1 MPALTRLVKV
11 GSMVDSL
18 GAYVPAK
25 ILAKA
30 LGMVR
35 LMVFLYLLSKVQFT
49 LWGLGGLVMAVA
61 APILTLGA
69 NHALVRYAGL
79 YEERNQ
85 LASFYKRIRW
95 PLFWLCLVLTGA
107 AMAFS
112 GPLTRLVMV
121 AKADAGGV
129 DFQQLW
135 PVCMAGLANGFALAL
150 YHNLLS
156 IIIGIRAYRLVAV
169 LELSFSV
176 IFAGFG
182 VVAICIQPT
191 ALAVLSAHMATLVL
205 ATIAAGAGLKLYL
218 KNPPHAQLPT
228 DKSIADETDSVE
240 AITDPGAVAAIA
252 NIGAPVPDHVEPIGH
267 RDYFRLLR
275 FGLLALPGF
284 VIWQWA
290 NNTSFF
296 LTSKIRGLSEGGEFL
311 AFMLLGQPVV
321 FLADSAWAVV
331 FTHVAKRWEAGDR
344 NTAMF
349 TLKTAYK
356 AIAMVMMSL
365 SIILLALS
373 PLWVKILPRQYQH
386 GLVLLPG
393 LFMFFQVIVNLALLT
408 IVAKLHERPW
418 VIALAGVFGI
428 ACNIVLGMLWIPK
441 FNYAPQGAA
450 LAGGIGMYVGSV
462 LTAVIYFA
470 LARVKIGPAALAILL
485 APALLLLPVWAG
497 GAIWVLALL
506 TAAITPLVF
515 SSREKQILLA
525 SLARLAQ
532 MIRRV
537 VSWA

>member
-1 MPALTRLVKV
+1 MA
-11 GSMVDSL
+11 DSL

-25 ILAKA
+25 IIAKA

-35 LMVFLYLLSKVQFT
+35 LILFLYLLTKVQFT

-79 YEERNQ
+79 YEQRNQ
-85 LASFYKRIRW
+85 LESFYKKIRW
-95 PLFWLCLVLTGA
+95 PLVWLCLILTA
-107 AMAFS
+107 VAMAFS

-121 AKADAGGV
+121 AKGDAGGL
-129 DFQQLW
+129 DFQTLW
-135 PVCMAGLANGFALAL
+135 PVCVAGLANGFGLAL

-156 IIIGIRAYRLVAV
+156 IIIGIRAYRLVGV
-169 LELSFSV
+169 LELTFSV
-176 IFAGFG
+176 IFAVLG
-182 VVAICIQPT
+182 VVAIMIQPT
-191 ALAVLSAHMATLVL
+191 ALAILSAHMATLVL
-205 ATIAAGAGLKLYL
+205 ATIAAAAGLKFFLD
-218 KNPPHAQLPT
+218 NPQTQQPP
-228 DKSIADETDSVE
+228 SRVSVADETDSVE
-240 AITDPGAVAAIA
+240 AITGPGTVAAIG

-296 LTSKIRGLSEGGEFL
+296 LTSKIRGLSEGGDFL

-331 FTHVAKRWEAGDR
+331 FTHVARRWEAGER

-365 SIILLALS
+365 SIILLAS
-373 PLWVKILPRQYQH
+373 APLWVKILPRQYQH

-393 LFMFFQVIVNLALLT
+393 LFMFFQVIVHLALLT
-408 IVAKLHERPW
+408 ILAKLHERPW
-418 VIALAGVFGI
+418 VIAIAGIMGVAF
-428 ACNIVLGMLWIPK
+428 NIVLGLLWIPK
-441 FNYAPQGAA
+441 FDYAPQGAA
-450 LAGGIGMYVGSV
+450 LAAGIGMYAGSV
-462 LTAVIYFA
+462 LTAAVYFA
-470 LARVKIGPAALAILL
+470 LSRVKIGLPTLLVLL
-485 APALLLLPVWAG
+485 APAILLLPAWAG

-506 TAAITPLVF
+506 TAAFTSMIF
-515 SSREKQILLA
+515 SRREKQILLA
-525 SLARLAQ
+525 SLGRLGH
-532 MIRRV
+532 ILR
-537 VSWA
+537 WAVPWV